1 MTSYIL
7 SGAELEQYFEMD
19 ADQLARVRSGEIQ
32 NIEIIIDDEKKT
44 ASYIE
49 VSNEEL
55 HSNTRNE
62 NYIDDNYEGVKKFFA
77 EKEETENVDL
87 CPDCS
92 VYCVKR
98 FIDGRCE

>member
-44 ASYIE
+44 ASYTE

-62 NYIDDNYEGVKKFFA
+62 NYIDDNYEGAKKFFA
-77 EKEETENVDL
+77 EKIENL

-92 VYCVKR
+92 IYCNKR